1 MQITSSPNKTIQNK
15 DALGGHDAHA
25 MRSVFFISDGTA
37 ITSETLGRSILSRFA
52 SVPFETFVIPYVD
65 TLERADDAVN
75 QINMAHQ
82 RYGYRPLVFDT
93 IVDPVIRE
101 RINAAE
107 AFNLDIYEGLVGKI
121 AEEIEVEPS
130 ESIGT
135 FHGDVDSDSYKARID
150 AVHFALDNDDGARTT
165 HYDAADIILIGVSRS
180 GKTPTSLYLALQFGI
195 RAANYPLTEDDLF
208 ENSLPKALRPF
219 KDKLFGLVIDTDR
232 LVKIRNER
240 RAGSRYASYQQ
251 CQQELRAIQGIYI
264 SQGIP
269 NIDVSTMSIEEIA
282 TRILQMTGLKR
293 RIGWFFYLT
302 LPICGAWLSLDD
314 KSCLIKKND
323 WCVLT
328 GY

>member
-1 MQITSSPNKTIQNK
+1 MTIQQIKATIQNK
-15 DALGGHDAHA
+15 DALTLENSQSL
-25 MRSVFFISDGTA
+25 RSVFFISDGTA
-37 ITSETLGRSILSRFA
+37 ITSETLGRSILSQFPN
-52 SVPFETFVIPYVD
+52 VPFETRVIPYVD
-65 TLERADDAVN
+65 TLDRADEAVN
-75 QINMAHQ
+75 QINLAHQ
-82 RYGYRPLVFDT
+82 RDGVKPLVFDT

-101 RINAAE
+101 RINGAD
-107 AFNLDIYEGLVGKI
+107 AFNLDIYEGLISKI
-121 AEEIEVEPS
+121 ADEIKVPPAPHT
-130 ESIGT
+130 GHA
-135 FHGDVDSDSYKARID
+135 HGDVDSENYKSRID

-195 RAANYPLTEDDLF
+195 RAANYPLTEDDLY
-208 ENSLPKALRPF
+208 ENTLPKALQPYR
-219 KDKLFGLVIDTDR
+219 DKLFGLVIDTDR

-293 RIGWFFYLT
+293 RIG
-302 LPICGAWLSLDD
+302 
-314 KSCLIKKND
+314 
-323 WCVLT
+323 
-328 GY
+328 

>member
-1 MQITSSPNKTIQNK
+1 MTIEQIKATIQNK
-15 DALGGHDAHA
+15 DALNFANSQSL
-25 MRSVFFISDGTA
+25 RSVFFISDGTA
-37 ITSETLGRSILSRFA
+37 ITSETLGRSILSQFPT
-52 SVPFETFVIPYVD
+52 VPFETRVIPYVD
-65 TLERADDAVN
+65 TLDRADEAVN
-75 QINMAHQ
+75 QINLAHQ
-82 RYGYRPLVFDT
+82 RDGVKPLVFDT

-101 RINAAE
+101 RINGAD
-107 AFNLDIYEGLVGKI
+107 AFNLDIYEGLISKI
-121 AEEIEVEPS
+121 ADEIKVQPAPHT
-130 ESIGT
+130 GHA
-135 FHGDVDSDSYKARID
+135 HGDVDSENYKSRID

-195 RAANYPLTEDDLF
+195 RAANYPLTEDDLY
-208 ENSLPKALRPF
+208 ENSLPKALKPYRN
-219 KDKLFGLVIDTDR
+219 KLFGLVIDTDR

-293 RIGWFFYLT
+293 RIG
-302 LPICGAWLSLDD
+302 
-314 KSCLIKKND
+314 
-323 WCVLT
+323 
-328 GY
+328 

>member
-1 MQITSSPNKTIQNK
+1 MTIEQIKATIQNK
-15 DALGGHDAHA
+15 DALNFANSQSL
-25 MRSVFFISDGTA
+25 RSVFFISDGTA
-37 ITSETLGRSILSRFA
+37 ITSETLGRSILSQFPT
-52 SVPFETFVIPYVD
+52 VPFETRVIPYVD
-65 TLERADDAVN
+65 TLDRADEAVN
-75 QINMAHQ
+75 QINLAHQ
-82 RYGYRPLVFDT
+82 RDGVKPLVFDT

-101 RINAAE
+101 RINGAD
-107 AFNLDIYEGLVGKI
+107 AFNLDIYEGLISKI
-121 AEEIEVEPS
+121 ADEIKVQPAPHT
-130 ESIGT
+130 GHA
-135 FHGDVDSDSYKARID
+135 HGDVDSENYKSRID

-195 RAANYPLTEDDLF
+195 RAANYPLTEDDLY
-208 ENSLPKALRPF
+208 ENSLPKALKPYRY
-219 KDKLFGLVIDTDR
+219 KLFGLVIDTDR

-293 RIGWFFYLT
+293 RIG
-302 LPICGAWLSLDD
+302 
-314 KSCLIKKND
+314 
-323 WCVLT
+323 
-328 GY
+328 

>member
-1 MQITSSPNKTIQNK
+1 MTIEQIKATIQNR
-15 DALGGHDAHA
+15 DALNFANSQSL
-25 MRSVFFISDGTA
+25 RSVFFISDGTA
-37 ITSETLGRSILSRFA
+37 ITSETLGRSILSQFPT
-52 SVPFETFVIPYVD
+52 VPFETRVIPYVD
-65 TLERADDAVN
+65 TLDRADEAVN
-75 QINMAHQ
+75 QINLAHQ
-82 RYGYRPLVFDT
+82 RDGVKPLVFDT

-101 RINAAE
+101 RINGAD
-107 AFNLDIYEGLVGKI
+107 AFNLDIYEGLISKI
-121 AEEIEVEPS
+121 ADEIKVQPAPHT
-130 ESIGT
+130 GHA
-135 FHGDVDSDSYKARID
+135 HGDVDSENYKSRID

-195 RAANYPLTEDDLF
+195 RAANYPLTEDDLY
-208 ENSLPKALRPF
+208 ENSLPKALKPYR
-219 KDKLFGLVIDTDR
+219 DKLFGLVIDTDR

-293 RIGWFFYLT
+293 RIG
-302 LPICGAWLSLDD
+302 
-314 KSCLIKKND
+314 
-323 WCVLT
+323 
-328 GY
+328 

>member
-1 MQITSSPNKTIQNK
+1 MTIEKIKATIQNK
-15 DALGGHDAHA
+15 DALNFANSQSL
-25 MRSVFFISDGTA
+25 RSVFFISDGTA
-37 ITSETLGRSILSRFA
+37 ITSETLGRSILSQFPT
-52 SVPFETFVIPYVD
+52 VPFETRVIPYVD
-65 TLERADDAVN
+65 TLDRADEAVN
-75 QINMAHQ
+75 QINLAHQ
-82 RYGYRPLVFDT
+82 RDGVKPLVFDT

-101 RINAAE
+101 RINGAD
-107 AFNLDIYEGLVGKI
+107 AFNLDIYEGLISKI
-121 AEEIEVEPS
+121 ADEIKVQPAPHT
-130 ESIGT
+130 GHA
-135 FHGDVDSDSYKARID
+135 HGDVDSENYKSRID

-195 RAANYPLTEDDLF
+195 RAANYPLTEDDLY
-208 ENSLPKALRPF
+208 ENSLPKALKPYR
-219 KDKLFGLVIDTDR
+219 DKLFGLVIDTDR

-293 RIGWFFYLT
+293 RIG
-302 LPICGAWLSLDD
+302 
-314 KSCLIKKND
+314 
-323 WCVLT
+323 
-328 GY
+328 

>member
-1 MQITSSPNKTIQNK
+1 MTIEQIKATIQNK
-15 DALGGHDAHA
+15 DALNFANSQSL
-25 MRSVFFISDGTA
+25 RSVFFISDGTA
-37 ITSETLGRSILSRFA
+37 ITSETLGRSILSQFP
-52 SVPFETFVIPYVD
+52 SVPFETRVIPYVD
-65 TLERADDAVN
+65 TLDRADEAVN
-75 QINMAHQ
+75 QINLAHQ
-82 RYGYRPLVFDT
+82 RDGVKPLVFDT

-101 RINAAE
+101 RINGAD
-107 AFNLDIYEGLVGKI
+107 AFNLDIYEGLISKI
-121 AEEIEVEPS
+121 ADEIKVQPAPHT
-130 ESIGT
+130 GHA
-135 FHGDVDSDSYKARID
+135 HGDVDSENYKSRID

-195 RAANYPLTEDDLF
+195 RAANYPLTEDDLY
-208 ENSLPKALRPF
+208 ENSLPKALKPYR
-219 KDKLFGLVIDTDR
+219 DKLFGLVIDTDR

-293 RIGWFFYLT
+293 RIG
-302 LPICGAWLSLDD
+302 
-314 KSCLIKKND
+314 
-323 WCVLT
+323 
-328 GY
+328 

>member
-1 MQITSSPNKTIQNK
+1 MTIEQIKATIQNK
-15 DALGGHDAHA
+15 HALNFANSQSL
-25 MRSVFFISDGTA
+25 RSVFFISDGTA
-37 ITSETLGRSILSRFA
+37 ITSETLGRSILSQFPT
-52 SVPFETFVIPYVD
+52 VPFETRVIPYVD
-65 TLERADDAVN
+65 TLDRADEAVN
-75 QINMAHQ
+75 QINLAHQ
-82 RYGYRPLVFDT
+82 RDGVKPLVFDT

-101 RINAAE
+101 RINGAD
-107 AFNLDIYEGLVGKI
+107 AFNLDIYEGLISKI
-121 AEEIEVEPS
+121 ADEIKVQPAPHT
-130 ESIGT
+130 GHA
-135 FHGDVDSDSYKARID
+135 HGDVDSENYKSRID

-195 RAANYPLTEDDLF
+195 RAANYPLTEDDLY
-208 ENSLPKALRPF
+208 ENSLPKALKPYR
-219 KDKLFGLVIDTDR
+219 DKLFGLVIDTDR

-293 RIGWFFYLT
+293 RIG
-302 LPICGAWLSLDD
+302 
-314 KSCLIKKND
+314 
-323 WCVLT
+323 
-328 GY
+328 